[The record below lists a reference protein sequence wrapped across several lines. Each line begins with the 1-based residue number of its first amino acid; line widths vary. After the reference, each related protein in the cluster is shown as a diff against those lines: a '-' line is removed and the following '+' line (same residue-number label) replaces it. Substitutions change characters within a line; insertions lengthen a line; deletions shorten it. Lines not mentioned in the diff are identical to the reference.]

1 MIKQF
6 VFGFAAISIAFSAS
20 AAARMELDESKA
32 GNPKE
37 FYLSMQCAPGDRK
50 VLVQRGKN
58 DNFARG
64 NKEISALSDAVARL
78 DHFKTRTVV
87 GYDATRPN
95 AHFLDHAELPANIKS
110 GYVMLRM
117 RAISGNSNDNIQIGD
132 LASVY
137 NNTNN
142 EQRFAFASRINQLT
156 SKGWLKSGNHYSSRL
171 SNLPLRAPGKTLL
184 DLIGNRGEPSV
195 VDIHVQDDTAVDY
208 VVFGLCVGP
217 KLSWTPWLDRDNPG
231 GKGDYENI
239 AGHLK
244 QGNGCEAP
252 ADIQCRV
259 VGGESSAD
267 SGEVYHCD
275 TKRGGRCI
283 NAEQPDNRC
292 KDYEVRMLCPK
303 P

>member
-6 VFGFAAISIAFSAS
+6 VFGFAALSIAVSTNAL
-20 AAARMELDESKA
+20 AQMELDESQA

-37 FYLSMQCAPGDRK
+37 FYLGMQCAPGDGK

-58 DNFARG
+58 DNFAQG
-64 NKEISALSDAVARL
+64 NNEVSALSDPVAQL

-87 GYDATRPN
+87 GYDATRAN
-95 AHFLDHAELPANIKS
+95 AHFLDHAVLPANIKS

-137 NNTNN
+137 NNANN
-142 EQRFAFASRINQLT
+142 EDRFAFASRINQLT
-156 SKGWLKSGNHYSSRL
+156 SKGWLKSDNHYSSKL
-171 SNLPLRAPGKTLL
+171 SNLQLRAPGKTLL
-184 DLIGNRGEPSV
+184 DLIGNRAEPSV

-217 KLSWTPWLDRDNPG
+217 DLSWTPWLDRDNPG
-231 GKGDYENI
+231 GKGDYETI
-239 AGHLK
+239 AGHLED
-244 QGNGCEAP
+244 GNGCEAP

-267 SGEVYHCD
+267 AGEVYHCD
-275 TKRGGRCI
+275 TERGGRCI
-283 NAEQPDNRC
+283 NDEQPDNIC
-292 KDYEVRMLCPK
+292 KDYEVRMLCPA